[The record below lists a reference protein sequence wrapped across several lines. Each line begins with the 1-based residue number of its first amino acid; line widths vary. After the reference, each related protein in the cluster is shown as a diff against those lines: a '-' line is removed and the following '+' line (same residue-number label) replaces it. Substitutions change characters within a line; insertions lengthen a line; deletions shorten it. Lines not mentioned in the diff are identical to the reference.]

1 MKRLLLLALIAFAAW
16 YGWKHYA
23 ELKRGGSHDIVVSN
37 RSGHEIDRL
46 RVTAGD
52 QTVVVETLAD
62 GADRR
67 EPFRADRDGAF
78 SLVWQA
84 SNSLGEKQ
92 WSGGRFTHGPLLM
105 EYRFEFHGDDGVI
118 WSTQPKPQH

>member
-62 GADRR
+62 LCPVEQERILDYGSLLDPDIRKENGVADA
-67 EPFRADRDGAF
+67 PADDECSRCEHAVDD
-78 SLVWQA
+78 
-84 SNSLGEKQ
+84 LG
-92 WSGGRFTHGPLLM
+92 FTA
-105 EYRFEFHGDDGVI
+105 
-118 WSTQPKPQH
+118 